1 MILWWS
7 HESPGRES
15 NGKKGGGQTDREK
28 EREGEHKEKEQEG
41 LGATTM
47 DAHERQETGSH

>member
-1 MILWWS
+1 M
-7 HESPGRES
+7 
-15 NGKKGGGQTDREK
+15 GKKAGDRQT
-28 EREGEHKEKEQEG
+28 EREREREREHKEKEQEG